1 MSEYQYYEFQTAD
14 RRLSE
19 KEMLELRAY
28 STRAR
33 ITPTSFVNEYS
44 FGNFKGNADTWREK
58 YFDGFLYLANWGTH
72 ILQLAL
78 PAKLLSA
85 TTARLYCATEVASVR
100 EKSGRII
107 LSFISEDEN
116 GGDWVEGEG
125 LLSSLMPLRADL
137 ARGDLRCLYLG
148 WLLGVQNGGLD
159 DDEAEPAVPPNL
171 AELSGALSH
180 FIDFLRIDPELIAV
194 AAQASPQARTPSANR
209 QEMAAWVASLPTKE
223 KDGLLV
229 RLMDGGDMHIGA
241 ELLSRF
247 NRQRAA
253 RDPAAEPPRRTV
265 AELLAAAEGR
275 REAGRREKA
284 RLAEEER
291 AHRERM
297 AAVAR
302 EKHLDSVATRVEQ
315 HWAEIES
322 LIATKQ
328 PKKYD
333 LAVQH
338 LVDLRDVA
346 ARQGNESDFAG
357 RLALLRTRHVAK
369 PSFTDRLSRNR
380 L

>member
-19 KEMLELRAY
+19 KDMLELRAY
-28 STRAR
+28 STRAL

-44 FGNFKGNADTWREK
+44 FGNFKGNADAWMEK

-78 PAKLLSA
+78 PAKLLPA
-85 TTARLYCATEVASVR
+85 TTARLYCVTEVASVR
-100 EKSGRII
+100 EKAGRVI
-107 LSFISEDEN
+107 LSFASEDEG

-125 LLSSLMPLRADL
+125 VLSSLMPLRAEVS
-137 ARGDLRCLYLG
+137 RGDLRCLYLG
-148 WLLGVQNGGLD
+148 WLMGVQSGALD
-159 DDEAEPAVPPNL
+159 DDEPEPVVPPNL

-180 FIDFLRIDPELIAV
+180 FVDFLRIDPELLAV
-194 AAQASPQARTPSANR
+194 AAQASSQTKTPSPNR
-209 QEMAAWVASLPTKE
+209 QEMVAWIASLPAKQ
-223 KDGLLV
+223 KDDLLV
-229 RLMDGGDMHIGA
+229 RLMDGGDVHIGA

-247 NRQRAA
+247 DRQRAA
-253 RDPAAEPPRRTV
+253 HNPVAKPPRRTV
-265 AELLAAAEGR
+265 AELLAAAESR
-275 REAGRREKA
+275 REANLREKA
-284 RLAEEER
+284 RLAEEEK
-291 AHRERM
+291 AHRERLD
-297 AAVAR
+297 AEAR

-315 HWAEIES
+315 HWAEIEA

-346 ARQGNESDFAG
+346 VRRDGEPDFAS
-357 RLALLRTRHVAK
+357 RLALLRTRHAAK
-369 PSFTDRLSRNR
+369 PSFTERLSRNG